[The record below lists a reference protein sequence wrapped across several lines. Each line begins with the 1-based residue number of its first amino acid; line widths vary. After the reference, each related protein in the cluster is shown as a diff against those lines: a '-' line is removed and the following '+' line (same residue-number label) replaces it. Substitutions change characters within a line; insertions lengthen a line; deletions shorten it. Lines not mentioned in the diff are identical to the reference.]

1 MWGESC
7 EIARELCCFCRC
19 LCCCYCLIFSMLIF
33 ACCRSTTRTQ
43 QRKNK
48 EPKNPKTE
56 RLAQVINGNAVQLQ
70 LEKKPEAGEGGAA
83 AAAAA
88 VPGGSCSPYVLYV
101 YIGHTI
107 GITHASR
114 WPAPNEKSVNSKRKS
129 RKAKD
134 RKGKV

>member
-1 MWGESC
+1 
-7 EIARELCCFCRC
+7 
-19 LCCCYCLIFSMLIF
+19 MLIF

-70 LEKKPEAGEGGAA
+70 LEKKPEAGG

-88 VPGGSCSPYVLYV
+88 VPGGSCSPYVLHV

-114 WPAPNEKSVNSKRKS
+114 WPAPNEKSVSSKRKAEKQKS
-129 RKAKD
+129 ERP
-134 RKGKV
+134 